1 MTHFVITPSVMKIIT
16 TLLIILKI
24 FVVGINSTTISAVK
38 YKPPSYP
45 TNLLTKDW
53 PEREIKYWGVSEEF
67 LNKVH
72 NLEIFEDDVWLVTLP
87 KCGTTWMQELL
98 WLVLNDFDFAR
109 ATEEHLEIRSPFLE
123 FDYLVNEDL
132 ESAFKPIENLK
143 RPRLIKTHL
152 CLPLLP
158 RQLWEKKA
166 KIVYVARNLKDAL
179 VSDYYHM
186 RNIDFVQNQTLEN
199 FVREEIENGDSD
211 MQFLHLTEFY
221 SLRNGSWIFYTSFE
235 RMKRDLRQVI
245 LDVCRFLN
253 RTIDNETMV
262 RMLKHLSFDE
272 MKMNPKTNHLWEYE
286 QIRNKFGMES
296 GKPEFNFIRKGK
308 VNAYKEELSK
318 DMVQKLDNWM
328 EDNLRKFN
336 ITLNELLLLNNVT
349 NVVTK

>member
-1 MTHFVITPSVMKIIT
+1 
-16 TLLIILKI
+16 
-24 FVVGINSTTISAVK
+24 
-38 YKPPSYP
+38 
-45 TNLLTKDW
+45 
-53 PEREIKYWGVSEEF
+53 
-67 LNKVH
+67 
-72 NLEIFEDDVWLVTLP
+72 
-87 KCGTTWMQELL
+87 
-98 WLVLNDFDFAR
+98 
-109 ATEEHLEIRSPFLE
+109 
-123 FDYLVNEDL
+123 
-132 ESAFKPIENLK
+132 
-143 RPRLIKTHL
+143 
-152 CLPLLP
+152 
-158 RQLWEKKA
+158 
-166 KIVYVARNLKDAL
+166 
-179 VSDYYHM
+179 
-186 RNIDFVQNQTLEN
+186 
-199 FVREEIENGDSD
+199 

-221 SLRNGSWIFYTSFE
+221 SLRNESWIFYTSFE

-253 RTIDNETMV
+253 RTIDNETML